1 MSFRIVGKNVNQ
13 RLQRN
18 LKHQQRDEADAL
30 EKLSSGKVFTQEDP
44 RPADRALTENMEFR
58 TRSLAMSKRNVNDAI
73 SLVQTAESALA
84 EVSNTIVRMKEL
96 NITAASDTISDL
108 ERRYLFIE
116 YEALHDELNRLAMT
130 TTFNGIPLLN
140 PNSPAS
146 LEELIFRVDDPTYN
160 DDDEDINTIIFDKFA
175 KIDTTTEGLGLL
187 SAFDLLDGSE
197 EYGIDQEDA
206 AEFLAPYDED
216 FASIYD
222 EAMNV
227 LSIQRADFGSL
238 LQRFHKIIDF
248 NDIYLENISA
258 AKSKISDTDF
268 AATTAQLVQSRIGI
282 EATTALIAQ
291 GNLPGEAIL
300 SLIKDIG

>member
-146 LEELIFRVDDPTYN
+146 LEELIFRVDDPY
-160 DDDEDINTIIFDKFA
+160 
-175 KIDTTTEGLGLL
+175 
-187 SAFDLLDGSE
+187 
-197 EYGIDQEDA
+197 
-206 AEFLAPYDED
+206 
-216 FASIYD
+216 
-222 EAMNV
+222 
-227 LSIQRADFGSL
+227 
-238 LQRFHKIIDF
+238 LQ
-248 NDIYLENISA
+248 
-258 AKSKISDTDF
+258 
-268 AATTAQLVQSRIGI
+268 
-282 EATTALIAQ
+282 
-291 GNLPGEAIL
+291 
-300 SLIKDIG
+300 